1 MKNPSSL
8 CKFEVELQI
17 CIELTI
23 HRQPARMGKDVVEGL
38 KSNRMCVGT
47 SDYFICHCLFSVR
60 RQ

>member
-23 HRQPARMGKDVVEGL
+23 HKQPARMGKDVVEGL

-47 SDYFICHCLFSVR
+47 SDYFFNW
-60 RQ
+60 